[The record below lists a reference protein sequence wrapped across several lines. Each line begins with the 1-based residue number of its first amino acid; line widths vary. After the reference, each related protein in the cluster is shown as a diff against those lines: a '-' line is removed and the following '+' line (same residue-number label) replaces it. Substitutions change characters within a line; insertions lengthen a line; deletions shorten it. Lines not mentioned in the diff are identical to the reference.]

1 MNGMFEE
8 TEKQVK
14 VGVISQSELKR
25 IDAEI
30 EELKQREQ
38 SLTEQ
43 EPRLSA
49 ELDAERVKLITLNRQ
64 LDELGQEMTGAGVDK
79 K

>member
-1 MNGMFEE
+1 MNGMLED

-14 VGVISQSELKR
+14 SGTVPQSEMKR
-25 IDAEI
+25 ISGEI

-38 SLTEQ
+38 RLTVQ
-43 EPRLSA
+43 ESELSA
-49 ELDAERVKLITLNRQ
+49 ELDAERVKLMTLNKQ
-64 LDELGQEMTGAGVDK
+64 LDELGQEMTGAGIEK

>member
-1 MNGMFEE
+1 
-8 TEKQVK
+8 
-14 VGVISQSELKR
+14 VISQSELKR
-25 IDAEI
+25 ISGEI
-30 EELKQREQ
+30 EELNQRGQ

-43 EPRLSA
+43 ESRLSA